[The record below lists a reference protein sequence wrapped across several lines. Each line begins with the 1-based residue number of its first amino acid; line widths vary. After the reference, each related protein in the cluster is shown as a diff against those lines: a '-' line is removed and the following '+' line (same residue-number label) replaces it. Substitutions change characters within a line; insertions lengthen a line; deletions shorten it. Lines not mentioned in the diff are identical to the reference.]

1 MKKFL
6 IAGALLAL
14 SAGVF
19 AQDVDKLIK
28 QDDVERI
35 IKTLSADDMQGRGTF
50 TPGIEKAAQF
60 IEGEYK
66 QIGLQPM
73 EGNSGYRQNFS
84 MIKTVPVKTDV
95 TINGVAIAADNVAI
109 SGGAAFN
116 WNKLEDAEIVKVGPD
131 QDLRKVYMS
140 ALQSDKNTLI
150 LIDPKFEAL
159 FKRVRGRSAG
169 GSVAFK
175 DAAAK
180 HSLVFVLG
188 TFDDVKS
195 FTVSYDV
202 KSQELPLFNV
212 AGIIP
217 GKTKPNEYVVFSGH
231 YDHLGII
238 APVKGDSIANG
249 ADDDASGTTAVI
261 TLAKYYKKLNNNART
276 LIFVAF
282 TAEEIGEYG
291 SQYFAKTVDP
301 DKVVAMFNIEM
312 IGKASK
318 FGQNSAFITGFERSD
333 FGPILQKN
341 LTGTAFKFY
350 PDPYPAEDLFYRS
363 DNASLAKV
371 GVPAHTISTDQ
382 IDIDKLYHTVGDE
395 FSTLDVSNITSTIR
409 AIALSSRT
417 IVAGTDT
424 PTRVAKLER

>member
-6 IAGALLAL
+6 IASALLSL

-19 AQDVDKLIK
+19 AQDVDKMIK

-73 EGNSGYRQNFS
+73 EGNSGYRQNFT

-109 SGGAAFN
+109 AGSTAFS

-180 HSLVFVLG
+180 HSLVFILG

-195 FTVSYDV
+195 FTVNYDV

-212 AGIIP
+212 AGIIR

-261 TLAKYYKKLNNNART
+261 TLAKYYKKLDNNART

-318 FGQNSAFITGFERSD
+318 FGQNSAFITGFERSN

-395 FSTLDVSNITSTIR
+395 FSTLDVGNITSTIR

>member
-6 IAGALLAL
+6 TVLALLAV
-14 SAGVF
+14 SAGGF
-19 AQDVDKLIK
+19 AQDVDKMIK

-35 IKTLSADDMQGRGTF
+35 IKTLSADDMQGRATF

-66 QIGLQPM
+66 QIGLKPM

-84 MIKTVPVKTDV
+84 MIKTVPVKAEV
-95 TINGVAIAADNVAI
+95 TINGTAIAADNVAVA
-109 SGGAAFN
+109 GGAAFS
-116 WNKLEDAEIVKVGPD
+116 WSKMDDAEIVKVTPD
-131 QDLRKVYMS
+131 KDLRKEYMS
-140 ALQSDKNTLI
+140 ALQSGKNMLI

-175 DAAAK
+175 GPETKKTA
-180 HSLVFVLG
+180 LVFVLG

-195 FTVSYDV
+195 FTVNYEI

-261 TLAKYYKKLNNNART
+261 
-276 LIFVAF
+276 
-282 TAEEIGEYG
+282 
-291 SQYFAKTVDP
+291 
-301 DKVVAMFNIEM
+301 
-312 IGKASK
+312 
-318 FGQNSAFITGFERSD
+318 
-333 FGPILQKN
+333 
-341 LTGTAFKFY
+341 
-350 PDPYPAEDLFYRS
+350 
-363 DNASLAKV
+363 SL
-371 GVPAHTISTDQ
+371 
-382 IDIDKLYHTVGDE
+382 
-395 FSTLDVSNITSTIR
+395 
-409 AIALSSRT
+409 
-417 IVAGTDT
+417 
-424 PTRVAKLER
+424 